1 MSMRW
6 NGPNEDEPNQ
16 ERRRGSRRKSDLIKI
31 HPFEVLDKLR
41 LRWHNQSMETT
52 TQEGATMKRYVGFY
66 TDGDVTVDSPM
77 LSVDFFAFTWEGAR
91 NKFEIFTS
99 SNVAMPMG
107 LFAIPDSSTNEDIE
121 RLAVEFH
128 RQWTPG
134 NRDNAKLDAAI
145 RPRASRMV
153 GTD

>member
-1 MSMRW
+1 MTRW
-6 NGPNEDEPNQ
+6 DSPNQ
-16 ERRRGSRRKSDLIKI
+16 EGLRKIT
-31 HPFEVLDKLR
+31 PFEVLDKLR

-52 TQEGATMKRYVGFY
+52 TEEGATMKRFVGFY

-77 LSVDFFAFTWEGAR
+77 MELEFHAYTWEAAR
-91 NKFEIFTS
+91 KRYEWFTN
-99 SNVAMPMG
+99 SNIAMPMG
-107 LFAIPDSSTNEDIE
+107 LFSIPDSATSEDIQ

-128 RQWTPG
+128 YQWTTG

-145 RPRASRMV
+145 RPRASRME